1 MTAKTTGTNTSLTY
15 SIVIQGLNKKQ
26 YESTLSALKR
36 LQKGGFLADHLE
48 ISGTSNN
55 ASIYKGASNYKDTS
69 NIYNTSNRNIDTS
82 NINNNNKNI
91 RPKSK
96 TATQNSLEIATKAL
110 DHFIALFPT
119 KFKPNTN
126 TRRQKW
132 LDTLDKIQRID
143 GYDLG
148 EVYQVC
154 KKLRTDSFWAEN
166 FLSVLKLRTSDK
178 NGVLYIHRFMTRNA
192 LKTRPTAFNKV
203 SNVVKYFVYFEND
216 QELLGAKTKNGELN
230 DYNLRQLL
238 TNQEYEELL
247 KYAR

>member
-1 MTAKTTGTNTSLTY
+1 MTAKTTDINTNSTY

-48 ISGTSNN
+48 ISGTSNS
-55 ASIYKGASNYKDTS
+55 ASIYKGTSTFKGTS
-69 NIYNTSNRNIDTS
+69 NIYNNTSIID
-82 NINNNNKNI
+82 NNKRNNSL
-91 RPKSK
+91 KSK

-110 DHFIALFPT
+110 DHFIALFPS

-126 TRRQKW
+126 TKRGKW
-132 LDTLDKIQRID
+132 LDILEKIQRID

-154 KKLRTDSFWAEN
+154 KKLRTDSFWNEN
-166 FLSVLKLRTSDK
+166 FLSILKLRTSDK
-178 NGVLYIHRFMTRNA
+178 NGVLYIHRFMTRNS
-192 LKTRPTAFNKV
+192 LKSRPKGFYKV
-203 SNVVKYFVYFEND
+203 SKVVKYFVYFENEK
-216 QELLGAKTKNGELN
+216 QLLGAKTKNGELN

-238 TNQEYEELL
+238 TNEEYEELL
-247 KYAR
+247 KYAK

>member
-1 MTAKTTGTNTSLTY
+1 MTAKTTGTNTSSTY

-48 ISGTSNN
+48 ISGTSNS
-55 ASIYKGASNYKDTS
+55 ASIYKGASTFKGAS
-69 NIYNTSNRNIDTS
+69 NIYNNTS
-82 NINNNNKNI
+82 NINNNKRNI

-110 DHFIALFPT
+110 DHFIALFPS

-126 TRRQKW
+126 TRREKW

-166 FLSVLKLRTSDK
+166 FLSILKLRTSDK

-203 SNVVKYFVYFEND
+203 SNVLKYFVYFEND

>member
-1 MTAKTTGTNTSLTY
+1 MTAKTTDINTNSTY

-48 ISGTSNN
+48 ISGTSNS
-55 ASIYKGASNYKDTS
+55 ASIYKGTSTFKGTS
-69 NIYNTSNRNIDTS
+69 NIYNNTSIID
-82 NINNNNKNI
+82 NNKRNNS
-91 RPKSK
+91 PKSK

-110 DHFIALFPT
+110 DHFIALFPS

-126 TRRQKW
+126 TKRDKW
-132 LDTLDKIQRID
+132 LDILEKIQRID

-154 KKLRTDSFWAEN
+154 KKLRTDSFWNEN
-166 FLSVLKLRTSDK
+166 FLSILKLRTSDK
-178 NGVLYIHRFMTRNA
+178 NGVLYIHRFMARNS
-192 LKTRPTAFNKV
+192 LKSRPKGFYKV
-203 SNVVKYFVYFEND
+203 SKVVKYFVYFENEK
-216 QELLGAKTKNGELN
+216 ELLGAKTKNGELN

-238 TNQEYEELL
+238 TNEEYEELL
-247 KYAR
+247 KYAK

>member
-48 ISGTSNN
+48 ISGTSNS
-55 ASIYKGASNYKDTS
+55 ASIYKGASTFKGAS
-69 NIYNTSNRNIDTS
+69 NIYNNTSIID
-82 NINNNNKNI
+82 NNKRNI

-110 DHFIALFPT
+110 DHFIALFPS

-154 KKLRTDSFWAEN
+154 KKLRTDNFWAEN
-166 FLSVLKLRTSDK
+166 FLSILKLRTSDK

-192 LKTRPTAFNKV
+192 LKTRPKAFNKV
-203 SNVVKYFVYFEND
+203 SNVIKYFVYFEND

>member
-1 MTAKTTGTNTSLTY
+1 MTAKTTDINTSLTY

-55 ASIYKGASNYKDTS
+55 ASIYKGASTFKGAS
-69 NIYNTSNRNIDTS
+69 NIYNNTSIID
-82 NINNNNKNI
+82 NNKRNI

-110 DHFIALFPT
+110 DHFIALFPS

-126 TRRQKW
+126 TRREKW
-132 LDTLDKIQRID
+132 LDILEKIQRID

-166 FLSVLKLRTSDK
+166 FLSILKLRTSDK

-203 SNVVKYFVYFEND
+203 SNVLKYFVYFENE

>member
-48 ISGTSNN
+48 ISGTSNS
-55 ASIYKGASNYKDTS
+55 ASIYKGASTYKGAS
-69 NIYNTSNRNIDTS
+69 NIYNNTS
-82 NINNNNKNI
+82 NINNNKRNI
-91 RPKSK
+91 RTKSK

-110 DHFIALFPT
+110 DHFIALFPS

-166 FLSVLKLRTSDK
+166 FLSILKLRTSDK

-192 LKTRPTAFNKV
+192 LKSRPTAFNKV
-203 SNVVKYFVYFEND
+203 SNVLKYFVYFEND

>member
-1 MTAKTTGTNTSLTY
+1 MTAKTTDINTSLTY

-48 ISGTSNN
+48 ISGTSNS
-55 ASIYKGASNYKDTS
+55 ASIYKGASTFKGAS
-69 NIYNTSNRNIDTS
+69 NIYNNTSIID
-82 NINNNNKNI
+82 NNKRNI

-110 DHFIALFPT
+110 DHFIALFPS

-166 FLSVLKLRTSDK
+166 FLSILKLRTSDK

-203 SNVVKYFVYFEND
+203 SNVLKYFVYFEND

>member
-1 MTAKTTGTNTSLTY
+1 MTAKTTDINTNSTY

-48 ISGTSNN
+48 ISGTSNS
-55 ASIYKGASNYKDTS
+55 ASIYKGTSTFKGTS
-69 NIYNTSNRNIDTS
+69 NIYNNTSIID
-82 NINNNNKNI
+82 NNKRNNS
-91 RPKSK
+91 PKSK

-110 DHFIALFPT
+110 DHFIALFPS

-126 TRRQKW
+126 TKRDKW
-132 LDTLDKIQRID
+132 LDILEKIQRID

-154 KKLRTDSFWAEN
+154 KKLRTDSFWNEN
-166 FLSVLKLRTSDK
+166 FLSILKLRTSDK
-178 NGVLYIHRFMTRNA
+178 NGVLYIHRFMTRNS
-192 LKTRPTAFNKV
+192 LKSRPKGFYKV
-203 SNVVKYFVYFEND
+203 SKVVKYFVYFENEK
-216 QELLGAKTKNGELN
+216 ELLGAKTKNGELN

-238 TNQEYEELL
+238 TNEEYEELL
-247 KYAR
+247 KYAK

>member
-1 MTAKTTGTNTSLTY
+1 MTAKTTDTNTSLTY

-48 ISGTSNN
+48 ISGTSNS
-55 ASIYKGASNYKDTS
+55 ASNYKGASTFKGAS
-69 NIYNTSNRNIDTS
+69 NIYNNTSIIDNNKRNIS
-82 NINNNNKNI
+82 
-91 RPKSK
+91 PKSK

-110 DHFIALFPT
+110 DHFIALFPS

-126 TRRQKW
+126 TRREKW

-154 KKLRTDSFWAEN
+154 KKLRTDSFWQEN
-166 FLSVLKLRTSDK
+166 FLSILKLRTSDK

-192 LKTRPTAFNKV
+192 LKSRPTAFNKV
-203 SNVVKYFVYFEND
+203 SNVLKYFVYFEND